1 MNIRE
6 NEYFC
11 AMKVGITICICGT
24 AEKIL
29 NGRRYTMQ
37 RGTLHIISPLVPC
50 VELSQS
56 EDYASLSLTDTPD
69 QLIDVMYPYLSHL
82 VKRNMMLLL

>member
-1 MNIRE
+1 MDIRE

-29 NGRRYTMQ
+29 NGRRYVDLSDDAKKTEIM
-37 RGTLHIISPLVPC
+37 
-50 VELSQS
+50 VEREETIKEKVLEMTIEELDMSS
-56 EDYASLSLTDTPD
+56 RRKSL
-69 QLIDVMYPYLSHL
+69 
-82 VKRNMMLLL
+82 R